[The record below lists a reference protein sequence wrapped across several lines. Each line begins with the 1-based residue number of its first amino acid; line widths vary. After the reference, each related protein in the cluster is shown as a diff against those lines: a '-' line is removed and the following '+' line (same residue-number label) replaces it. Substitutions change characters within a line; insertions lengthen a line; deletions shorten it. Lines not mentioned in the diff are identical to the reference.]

1 MAQKINYLVQ
11 DSDALLKAITN
22 HRAAMEE
29 KGFTEERLSTFVS
42 AKDNL
47 KLKEAAQQKAV
58 KFKDDKTAE
67 QDVLMKNIH
76 AAIVSLR
83 NAAKSAYIDNPQK
96 LNIFQI
102 GETIPTSVIKMRP
115 MCEYLTG
122 VIAAESAVLLKNGLS
137 QADLDIL
144 GTSYNNLI
152 TADADQENAKK
163 LQNAALLVRDKAAAV
178 LREQVTK
185 TRKFALAC
193 FAKSPEILVE
203 FEPIPKGRGKGKDD
217 DEDETPPPPD
227 GTTPP
232 AQ

>member
-47 KLKEAAQQKAV
+47 KQKEVAQQKAV
-58 KFKDDKTAE
+58 KFTDDKTAE

-76 AAIVSLR
+76 DAIVSLR

-102 GETIPTSVIKMRP
+102 GETIPTSVTKMRP

-137 QADLDIL
+137 QEDLDIL

-163 LQNAALLVRDKAAAV
+163 LQNAALLVRDKASAV

-203 FEPIPKGRGKGKDD
+203 FEPIPKGRGKGKED

>member
-11 DSDALLKAITN
+11 DSDALYKAITN
-22 HRAAMEE
+22 HRAAMEA

-42 AKDNL
+42 AKENL
-47 KLKEAAQQKAV
+47 RLKEVAQQKAV
-58 KFKDDKTAE
+58 KFTDDKTAE
-67 QDVLMKNIH
+67 QNALMKNIH
-76 AAIVSLR
+76 DAIVSLR

-102 GETIPTSVIKMRP
+102 GETIPASVTKMRP

-122 VIAAESAVLLKNGLS
+122 VITEESAVLLKNGLT
-137 QADLDIL
+137 QEDLDVL
-144 GTSYNNLI
+144 GTSYNDLKA
-152 TADADQENAKK
+152 TDADQENAKK
-163 LQNAALLVRDKAAAV
+163 LENAALQVRDKAEAD
-178 LREQVTK
+178 LRKQVTK

-203 FEPIPKGRGKGKDD
+203 FEPIPKGRGKGGGDNATPPD
-217 DEDETPPPPD
+217 NPTPPP
-227 GTTPP
+227 